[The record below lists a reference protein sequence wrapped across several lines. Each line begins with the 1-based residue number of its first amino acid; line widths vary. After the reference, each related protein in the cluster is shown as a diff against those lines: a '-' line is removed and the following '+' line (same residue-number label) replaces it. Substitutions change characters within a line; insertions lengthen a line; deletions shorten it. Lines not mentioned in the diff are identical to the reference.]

1 MRFVIQLMLV
11 ATLFLLVDGSSAVVQ
26 AGQKY
31 AFLVGVGG
39 YDEKQLKK
47 LPYAKADIIEFR
59 DLLLLESGFPKDNVV
74 MLVDDLS
81 ALPKGGTAGRYLPEH
96 KKIRDELS
104 ILLPALE
111 PDDELVIGLAGH
123 GVQFKGDDN
132 PYFCPLDAE
141 LSDKTTLISLNWLY
155 DQLKYDK
162 QTGEGCRARAKL
174 LIVDACRKDPETSI
188 RRNSSGPKLASLTR
202 PQLAEPPA
210 GVVALSS
217 CAEGQEAMEHDPLK
231 HGFFSTTC

>member
-59 DLLLLESGFPKDNVV
+59 DLLLESGFPKDNVV

-81 ALPKGGTAGRYLPEH
+81 ALPKGGYCGT
-96 KKIRDELS
+96 LS
-104 ILLPALE
+104 
-111 PDDELVIGLAGH
+111 
-123 GVQFKGDDN
+123 
-132 PYFCPLDAE
+132 
-141 LSDKTTLISLNWLY
+141 
-155 DQLKYDK
+155 
-162 QTGEGCRARAKL
+162 ARAQE
-174 LIVDACRKDPETSI
+174 D
-188 RRNSSGPKLASLTR
+188 SG
-202 PQLAEPPA
+202 
-210 GVVALSS
+210 
-217 CAEGQEAMEHDPLK
+217 
-231 HGFFSTTC
+231 